1 MLLNNNTKI
10 TSQTEKDKQNL
21 KTVICN
27 LKSLQSS
34 GNIIKISMWSME
46 IKNINCSPFKQN
58 V

>member
-34 GNIIKISMWSME
+34 GNIIKISMWNME
-46 IKNINCSPFKQN
+46 IKDK
-58 V
+58 